1 MAEGNKM
8 RIFDFKKK
16 ETLPPE
22 VIAQQAAEQAAR
34 EALAKSTTTIRDVI
48 APAALRV
55 DFNYLQIGNHYLR
68 SFFVYSYPRYLY
80 TDWLSPVINAGFS
93 INTSIYIYPVGSKE
107 TLKKLRTKSAQ
118 IQSVFAEQSQKGLVR
133 DPALETAYQD
143 VEELRD
149 TLQRGESKF
158 FKASLYF
165 TIYAGSLEELNA
177 LTGTLENELGSQL
190 VLSKQ
195 TLMQQEQG
203 FNSTLPLMNN
213 ELMITK
219 NFDTGA
225 LSTFFPFV
233 SNELSRNEGIL
244 YGINRH
250 TNGLVIF
257 DRFTLENANSVVLA
271 KAGAGKSYAI
281 KIEMLRQLMTGSEV
295 IVIDPE
301 NEYEELSD
309 AVGGAYLNININ
321 STERINPFDLPR
333 VDAENAAEAEDHLRS
348 NIIILHGLVKIMVGG
363 KLTATEDNLLD
374 QGLVQAY
381 AAKGITKDPQ
391 THGLQPPTMDD
402 LVRVL
407 SSMRGAE
414 RLATSL
420 GKYSQGTYAGLFN
433 KQTNISLDN
442 KFVVFSIRDLEEELR
457 PMAMYMVLN
466 FIWNRIRSEKKRRLL
481 TVDEAWILMKYEDS
495 AQFLFSIA
503 KRCRKYYLGLT
514 TISQDVDDFVSSSYG
529 RAIIN
534 NSSMTLLFKQHP
546 AAVDKVA
553 RVFNLTQA
561 EKYFLLNSEV
571 GEGIF
576 FAGQNHV
583 AMQVVASY
591 QEDLLIN
598 TNPVREEEQ
607 GY

>member
-1 MAEGNKM
+1 MEGGIKM
-8 RIFDFKKK
+8 PLFKKK
-16 ETLPPE
+16 PKLTPE
-22 VIAQQAAEQAAR
+22 QLAQEQAQLEADK
-34 EALAKSTTTIRDVI
+34 ALAQGTSTIRDVI
-48 APAALRV
+48 APAALKV
-55 DFNYLQIGNHYLR
+55 DFNYLQIGNFYLR

-80 TDWLSPVINAGFS
+80 TDWLTPLINSDFS
-93 INTSIYIYPVGSKE
+93 LNTALYIYPVGSKDI
-107 TLKKLRTKSAQ
+107 LKKLRTKSAQ
-118 IQSVFAEQSQKGLVR
+118 IQSSFAEQAQKGLVR

-149 TLQRGESKF
+149 TLQRGEEKF
-158 FKASLYF
+158 FRSSLYF
-165 TIYAGSLEELNA
+165 TILAKDLEELNS
-177 LTGTLENELGSQL
+177 LTGTLENILGSQL

-203 FNSTLPLMNN
+203 FNTTLPLAIN

-244 YGINRH
+244 YGVNRH

-271 KAGAGKSYAI
+271 KSGSGKSYMV
-281 KIEMLRQLMTGSEV
+281 KLEMLRYLMLGSEV

-309 AVGGAYLNININ
+309 AVGGTYLNININ
-321 STERINPFDLPR
+321 SNERINPFDLPKA
-333 VDAENAAEAEDHLRS
+333 DPANPGEAEDHLRS
-348 NIIILHGLVKIMVGG
+348 NIIILHGLVRVMVGG
-363 KLTATEDNLLD
+363 KMAPTEDNLLD
-374 QGLVQAY
+374 QGLVQTY
-381 AAKGITKDPQ
+381 AAKGITKDPS
-391 THGLQPPTMDD
+391 THGLQPPTIDD

-407 SSMRGAE
+407 ESMRGAE
-414 RLATSL
+414 RLAASL
-420 GKYSQGTYAGLFN
+420 KKYSEGTYAGLFN
-433 KQTNISLDN
+433 KQTNISLEN

-457 PMAMYMVLN
+457 PVAMYMVLN
-466 FIWNRIRSEKKRRLL
+466 FIWNRVRSEKKKRLL

-503 KRCRKYYLGLT
+503 KRARKYYLGLT
-514 TISQDVDDFVSSSYG
+514 TISQDVEDFLGSAYG
-529 RAIIN
+529 KAIVN
-534 NSSMTLLFKQHP
+534 NSSLTFLLKQHP
-546 AAVDKVA
+546 AVIDKVA
-553 RVFNLTQA
+553 RVFNITQA

-571 GEGIF
+571 GEGLF
-576 FAGQNHV
+576 FAGMNHV
-583 AMQVVASY
+583 AIQVVASY

-598 TNPVREEEQ
+598 TNPAREEQKE
-607 GY
+607 G